1 MNDMAD
7 LMSFLSRNAP
17 NSSRQI
23 YDPRIKLVQAAGPN
37 YIFAIENTAAMNLQ
51 VGDDWCVL
59 K

>member
-1 MNDMAD
+1 MAD

-51 VGDDWCVL
+51 VGDDWYVL